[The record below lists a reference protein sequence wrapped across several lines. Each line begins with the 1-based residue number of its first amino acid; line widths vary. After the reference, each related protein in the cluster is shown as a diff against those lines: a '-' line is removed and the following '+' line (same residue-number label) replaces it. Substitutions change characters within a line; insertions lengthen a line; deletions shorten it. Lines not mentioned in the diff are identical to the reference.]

1 MKIRPVVALR
11 FVLSFPVFG
20 VLGCS
25 SSGSAPGNANSMDP
39 DIDASSNPPDAG
51 GVTFTQVYSDVLSGY
66 CLPCHAPGG
75 VGASA
80 GGLDMS
86 TQALGYANLQKS
98 ASGSSCAAGAPKRV
112 IPGNAAMS
120 LLVQK
125 VMSNPPCGLQMPYGC
140 GSSAMPCLTA
150 DQVEEVAQWIN
161 GGAAND

>member
-1 MKIRPVVALR
+1 MKIRSVVAFC
-11 FVLSFPVFG
+11 FVLSFPFFC

-25 SSGSAPGNANSMDP
+25 SSSAPGNTSSTDP
-39 DIDASSNPPDAG
+39 DMDASPGPADAG
-51 GVTFTQVYSDVLSGY
+51 GVTFTQVYSDIISND

-120 LLVQK
+120 LLVEK
-125 VMSNPPCGLQMPYGC
+125 LMSNPPCGLEMPYGC

-150 DQVEEVAQWIN
+150 GQVEEVAQWIN